1 MGHTRENSKS
11 VREGKLQSIVW
22 INTVT
27 YAGGKTQLR
36 IQKELDRFGG
46 KSQAQLCWELKK
58 SIENRVQKGWQ
69 EIRWG
74 KFCNIDNLL
83 PVTEICA
90 YLFESMNMG

>member
-1 MGHTRENSKS
+1 MFKRENSKS

-27 YAGGKTQLR
+27 YTGGKTQLR
-36 IQKELDRFGG
+36 IQKKLDRFGG
-46 KSQAQLCWELKK
+46 KTQAQLGREMKK
-58 SIENRVQKGWQ
+58 SIWK
-69 EIRWG
+69 
-74 KFCNIDNLL
+74 